1 MGLSQAA
8 FSEKTGL
15 LVTSYKKYEQNQ
27 REPGADAIGAFVRAG
42 INANWLL
49 SGEGKMLQSD
59 KARTDQPVPP
69 IDAETLAFVIESLET
84 GLSKRKLT
92 IDAVRKANLIQLMY
106 EYCLLDSGN
115 KQAGTAE
122 KFLKLVA

>member
-1 MGLSQAA
+1 MKCFLR
-8 FSEKTGL
+8 TGI
-15 LVTSYKKYEQNQ
+15 SI
-27 REPGADAIGAFVRAG
+27 D
-42 INANWLL
+42 WLL
-49 SGEGKMLQSD
+49 SGEGEMLFADRATPAQS
-59 KARTDQPVPP
+59 AQLAPPSP